1 MRRGIVMLE
10 VIVGCGLLAILLA
23 VCAQLLSTTAIARR
37 NSERRAI
44 ALEEA
49 ANIIERV
56 IAVPFAD
63 MTSERLADIKLSP
76 EVQQILPGGVAEL
89 VVEDETGELPSK
101 RVSVKITW
109 KGAAGRT
116 EAPARITYWAYQ
128 RSHEATP

>member
-10 VIVGCGLLAILLA
+10 VIVGCGLLAVLLA
-23 VCAQLLSTTAIARR
+23 ICAQLLSVTALERR

-49 ANIIERV
+49 ANIIER
-56 IAVPFAD
+56 ISAVPFAD
-63 MTSERLADIKLSP
+63 MTRERLAKVELSP
-76 EVQQILPGGVAEL
+76 EVQRILPGGAAEL
-89 VVEDETGELPSK
+89 VVEEEAGEVPSK

-116 EAPARITYWAYQ
+116 EAPVRLTYWAYPTP
-128 RSHEATP
+128 HEVTP